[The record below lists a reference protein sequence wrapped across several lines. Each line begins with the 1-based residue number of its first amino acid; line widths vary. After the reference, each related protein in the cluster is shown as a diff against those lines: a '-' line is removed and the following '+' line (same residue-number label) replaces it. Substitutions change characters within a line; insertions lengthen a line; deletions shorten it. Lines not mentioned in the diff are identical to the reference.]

1 MSFIL
6 FGPPLDVTRSQES
19 GPSKVVTVLPELTD
33 NRGNTFVLNSL
44 MTTKYP
50 LCCVLM
56 ELAAQMRVRDLSLQL
71 QWAPRTVNVEADA
84 LTNGAFRGFTPELRV
99 PFDLGSFGWIV
110 LDGLM
115 KAGGELQREKQRLK
129 AAAALAGGGGGAPQA
144 GKKRRREDRLRVR
157 EPW

>member
-1 MSFIL
+1 
-6 FGPPLDVTRSQES
+6 
-19 GPSKVVTVLPELTD
+19 
-33 NRGNTFVLNSL
+33 
-44 MTTKYP
+44 
-50 LCCVLM
+50 M

-71 QWAPRTVNVEADA
+71 QWAPRTVNEEADA
-84 LTNGAFRGFTPELRV
+84 LTNGNFSGFTPELRV

-129 AAAALAGGGGGAPQA
+129 AAAALAGGGGGALQA